1 MSAAVVTALK
11 KIAVTL
17 LTDKKGRKAV
27 GSIIAISVTLAL
39 LPAMVLMAI
48 GNHFSGGNEVNY
60 DEYVRTLSE
69 EQKSQISQIESDGK
83 QIAKEMTALNGK
95 KNIVKAQMIY
105 LTYFENVQKSKTFF
119 KDFCKTVNECR
130 NEEILIKVLNMTYN
144 LSIDYEE
151 FMRSYS
157 MISNVSIDKN
167 LFLNL
172 RVKNNIDLA
181 AWCENAYETAW
192 GFVPHTNGNILSEEK
207 FRSLKKKYPE
217 EITESCEV
225 LKGRRTVDNIGLITS
240 YLCYDAESRRISEE
254 NPTETAQTLYEK
266 SAVRGDIETF
276 PNRLGTAVISGDVV
290 GIYVGEYSVVYA
302 KSVDEGIVKEP
313 ISEGKW
319 TAWFEISDVQYGD
332 VKSFSNEIMFDEYD
346 ANKKNN
352 LGLVQWAI
360 QAHKNGWGYIYGT
373 YGNILTEDL
382 LQDRAAVFGCEVTDY
397 MDFIRENWLGKRTAD
412 CVGLIKGYGWYDS
425 KTGEIVVGSNGMM
438 DVGANAMYQNAEVKG
453 TIDTIPEVPG
463 LAVWSD
469 GHIGI
474 YIGNG
479 EVIEAANTLRGVMR
493 SQLAGREWTHWLQ
506 IPYIDYVENME
517 EEK

>member
-1 MSAAVVTALK
+1 
-11 KIAVTL
+11 
-17 LTDKKGRKAV
+17 
-27 GSIIAISVTLAL
+27 
-39 LPAMVLMAI
+39 
-48 GNHFSGGNEVNY
+48 
-60 DEYVRTLSE
+60 
-69 EQKSQISQIESDGK
+69 
-83 QIAKEMTALNGK
+83 
-95 KNIVKAQMIY
+95 
-105 LTYFENVQKSKTFF
+105 
-119 KDFCKTVNECR
+119 
-130 NEEILIKVLNMTYN
+130 
-144 LSIDYEE
+144 
-151 FMRSYS
+151 

-172 RVKNNIDLA
+172 SVKNNIDLA

-207 FRSLKKKYPE
+207 FRSLKKKYPK
-217 EITESCEV
+217 EITEDNAKFKSI
-225 LKGRRTVDNIGLITS
+225 RTVDNMGLITS
-240 YLCYDAESRRISEE
+240 YLCYDVESRRILEE
-254 NPTETAQTLYEK
+254 NPTETAQALYEK
-266 SAVRGDIETF
+266 SAVRGDISTL
-276 PNRLGTAVISGDVV
+276 PDRLGTAVISGDTV
-290 GIYVGEYSVVYA
+290 GIYVGEDSVVYA

-313 ISEGKW
+313 ISQGKW

-332 VKSFSNEIMFDEYD
+332 VKSFSNEIVFDEYD
-346 ANKKNN
+346 AKKKNN

-360 QAHKNGWGYIYGT
+360 KAHENGWGYIYGT
-373 YGNILTEDL
+373 YGNVLTEDL

-397 MDFIRENWLGKRTAD
+397 MDFIYENWLGKRTAD

-506 IPYIDYVENME
+506 IPYIDYVEKME

>member
-27 GSIIAISVTLAL
+27 GSIIAISVTLVL

-48 GNHFSGGNEVNY
+48 GNHFSGGNKVNY
-60 DEYVRTLSE
+60 DEFVHTLSE
-69 EQKSQISQIESDGK
+69 EQKSQISQMESDGK
-83 QIAKEMTALNGK
+83 QIAKEMTAQSGK

-105 LTYFENVQKSKTFF
+105 FTYFENVQKSRTFF
-119 KDFCKTVNECR
+119 KDFCKTVNDCR

-172 RVKNNIDLA
+172 SVKNNIDLA

-217 EITESCEV
+217 EITEDNAKFKSI
-225 LKGRRTVDNIGLITS
+225 RTVDNIGLITS
-240 YLCYDAESRRISEE
+240 YLCYDAENRRISED
-254 NPTETAQTLYEK
+254 NPTETAQILYEK
-266 SAVRGDIETF
+266 SAVRGDISTL
-276 PNRLGTAVISGDVV
+276 PDRIGVAVISEDVV
-290 GIYVGEYSVVYA
+290 GIYVGNDSVVYA

-313 ISEGKW
+313 ISAGKW

-332 VKSFSNEIMFDEYD
+332 VKSFSNEIVFD
-346 ANKKNN
+346 
-352 LGLVQWAI
+352 
-360 QAHKNGWGYIYGT
+360 
-373 YGNILTEDL
+373 
-382 LQDRAAVFGCEVTDY
+382 
-397 MDFIRENWLGKRTAD
+397 
-412 CVGLIKGYGWYDS
+412 
-425 KTGEIVVGSNGMM
+425 
-438 DVGANAMYQNAEVKG
+438 
-453 TIDTIPEVPG
+453 
-463 LAVWSD
+463 
-469 GHIGI
+469 
-474 YIGNG
+474 
-479 EVIEAANTLRGVMR
+479 
-493 SQLAGREWTHWLQ
+493 
-506 IPYIDYVENME
+506 
-517 EEK
+517 